1 MPFEVDQQ
9 TLHAAANDVRA
20 TRSDVDGDLK
30 RLRAVIDQLA
40 VAWRGQAAMGFQTL
54 MQRWNEDTGK
64 LLVALDGIADLLD
77 RSGTE
82 HQLTDEAQQQ
92 AMSRIHSALNP

>member
-9 TLHAAANDVRA
+9 TLRAAATDVRS
-20 TRSDVDGDLK
+20 TRSDVDGDLR

-40 VAWRGQAAMGFQTL
+40 MAWRGQAGTGFQAL
-54 MQRWNEDTGK
+54 MQRWQEDTQK
-64 LLVALDGIADLLD
+64 LLVAMDGIADLLD
-77 RSGTE
+77 SSGTE

-92 AMSRIHSALNP
+92 AMSRIHAALNP